1 MKILRSNSFYF
12 FSVCLLSIS
21 AHFVSASD
29 RNTFPTSRIGGGTR
43 GECGSRLLIHIVPSE
58 NKYMP
63 DKNRLLAVYLGK
75 TKQANPLIVQLLN
88 NRNSEH
94 EMVFNS
100 LGESLLIFKIPKIE
114 KNVLWKS
121 YFKCSE
127 KYSDN
132 MYDFISNH
140 SNPVST
146 YLSSDNNVENKKY
159 RKFINK
165 AYNLCGNRI
174 SNKDL
179 EILTNL
185 NQKIT
190 NKISENIKIICL

>member
-1 MKILRSNSFYF
+1 MKILRSNLFYF
-12 FSVCLLSIS
+12 CSVCLLSIC
-21 AHFVSASD
+21 AQFVSASD

-43 GECGSRLLIHIVPSE
+43 GECASRLLIHVVPSA

-75 TKQANPLIVQLLN
+75 TKQSNPLIVQILYN
-88 NRNSEH
+88 NSFEH

-114 KNVLWKS
+114 KNILWKS
-121 YFKCSE
+121 YFKCSDN
-127 KYSDN
+127 YSDN
-132 MYDFISNH
+132 MYNFISNH
-140 SNPVST
+140 SIPVST
-146 YLSSDNNVENKKY
+146 SISSDNNIENKKY

-165 AYNLCGNRI
+165 SYNSCGNSI
-174 SNKDL
+174 SKKDL

-185 NQKIT
+185 NKKII
-190 NKISENIKIICL
+190 NKISENVKIICH